1 MGKPYAIILLGANGS
16 GKSTLG
22 SELARAMNFAHFDV
36 EDYYFYK
43 TDVPYTAL
51 RPQEERNEMLLLD
64 MKNHSS
70 FVVSG
75 DISGWSDEF
84 LTMFDLAVFLTAP
97 TDIRMKR
104 IESREYARW
113 GDRVYVGGDMYESQK
128 RFREFAATR
137 VVCLLE
143 QRALRYSCPV
153 LHIDG
158 TQDIHD
164 TIKLITQQHCAGPV
178 KDIAIRIGV
187 EKDAAELN
195 RLNTVFNGVGN
206 ISDEFI
212 ALSIRNNDQEQVF
225 VAEHGEQLVGFC
237 CVQLFKSFCY
247 DSNYAEITELFVDEQ
262 YRRKGIATQLMK
274 YAQDYYA
281 DKNIVGFQL
290 FTGGKNISAQRF
302 YECLG
307 YLKTDEI
314 MYRKRK

>member
-113 GDRVYVGGDMYESQK
+113 GD
-128 RFREFAATR
+128 
-137 VVCLLE
+137 
-143 QRALRYSCPV
+143 
-153 LHIDG
+153 
-158 TQDIHD
+158 
-164 TIKLITQQHCAGPV
+164 
-178 KDIAIRIGV
+178 
-187 EKDAAELN
+187 
-195 RLNTVFNGVGN
+195 
-206 ISDEFI
+206 
-212 ALSIRNNDQEQVF
+212 
-225 VAEHGEQLVGFC
+225 
-237 CVQLFKSFCY
+237 
-247 DSNYAEITELFVDEQ
+247 
-262 YRRKGIATQLMK
+262 
-274 YAQDYYA
+274 
-281 DKNIVGFQL
+281 
-290 FTGGKNISAQRF
+290 
-302 YECLG
+302 
-307 YLKTDEI
+307 
-314 MYRKRK
+314 